1 MEEQHEK
8 VYFSLMAKKKLQEKY
23 KDKTSFGTTSGKMT
37 PIALLQ
43 KHDIINEKV
52 SETDDAEGIMKTTAK
67 LRPIFIL
74 PQKILRTQWILTTC
88 ITSIYQGTRK
98 ITSEAEF
105 SIASYFGCVEAKNN
119 FAFAIWASYLLFCCC
134 RQPNVITV
142 A

>member
-1 MEEQHEK
+1 MCSILEDEMELSLSDFQEVMMEEQHEK

-74 PQKILRTQWILTTC
+74 P
-88 ITSIYQGTRK
+88 
-98 ITSEAEF
+98 
-105 SIASYFGCVEAKNN
+105 
-119 FAFAIWASYLLFCCC
+119 
-134 RQPNVITV
+134 
-142 A
+142 